1 MTTAVLVPP
10 GAGRS
15 RQPTRSPFAALAAP
29 LVLVALW
36 QLACL
41 SGLFPPQVLVPPSEV
56 AGTLWSLARSGELER
71 HLGESMF
78 RLSVGYVIGAI
89 TGLVFG
95 TAIALSRLAEAA
107 LSPFF
112 LAIWQ
117 VPVIAFVPVLVI
129 FLGIDEPF
137 KIAIVALA
145 TFFPV
150 ALAAF
155 DGIRG
160 VPKAWFD
167 VARVYRTRLPDLI
180 GRILIPATIPA
191 VLTGMR
197 VALTRAWVV
206 LVAAELLAAD
216 SGIGQMMEMGRQ
228 MFRIDVVLAGVVVSG
243 LIGFALDRGA
253 KAIERR
259 ATRWKYA

>member
-1 MTTAVLVPP
+1 MTARAPL
-10 GAGRS
+10 
-15 RQPTRSPFAALAAP
+15 AALTAP
-29 LVLVALW
+29 LALLALW
-36 QLACL
+36 QLAAL
-41 SGLFPPQVLVPPSEV
+41 SGVFPTQVLVPPADV
-56 AGTLWSLARSGELER
+56 AETLWSLARSGELER
-71 HLGESMF
+71 HISESLF
-78 RLSVGYVIGAI
+78 RLGLGYLIGAI
-89 TGLVFG
+89 AGLAFG
-95 TAIALSRLAEAA
+95 ACIALSRLAEAA
-107 LSPFF
+107 LAPAF
-112 LAIWQ
+112 LAVWQ

-150 ALAAF
+150 ALATF

-160 VPKAWFD
+160 VPKAWFE
-167 VARVYRTRLPDLI
+167 VARVYRTRIPDLI
-180 GRILIPATIPA
+180 LRILVPATVPA

-197 VALTRAWVV
+197 VALTRSWVV

-243 LIGFALDRGA
+243 VIGFALDRGA
-253 KAIERR
+253 KAIEHR

>member
-1 MTTAVLVPP
+1 VTARAPL
-10 GAGRS
+10 
-15 RQPTRSPFAALAAP
+15 AALTAP
-29 LVLVALW
+29 LALLALW
-36 QLACL
+36 QLAAL
-41 SGLFPPQVLVPPSEV
+41 SGVFPTQVLVPPADV
-56 AGTLWSLARSGELER
+56 AETLWSLARSGELER
-71 HLGESMF
+71 HIGESLF
-78 RLSVGYVIGAI
+78 RLGLGYLIGAVA
-89 TGLVFG
+89 GLAFG
-95 TAIALSRLAEAA
+95 ACIALSRLAEAA
-107 LSPFF
+107 LAPAF
-112 LAIWQ
+112 LAVWQ

-150 ALAAF
+150 ALATF

-167 VARVYRTRLPDLI
+167 VARVYRTRIPDLI
-180 GRILIPATIPA
+180 LRILVPATVPA

-197 VALTRAWVV
+197 VALTRSWVV

-243 LIGFALDRGA
+243 VIGFALDRGA
-253 KAIERR
+253 KAIEHR

>member
-1 MTTAVLVPP
+1 M
-10 GAGRS
+10 
-15 RQPTRSPFAALAAP
+15 ALTAP
-29 LVLVALW
+29 LALLALW
-36 QLACL
+36 QLAAL
-41 SGLFPPQVLVPPSEV
+41 SGVFPTQVLVPPADV
-56 AGTLWSLARSGELER
+56 AETLWSLARSGELER
-71 HLGESMF
+71 HISESLF
-78 RLSVGYVIGAI
+78 RLGLGYLIGAI
-89 TGLVFG
+89 AGLAFG
-95 TAIALSRLAEAA
+95 ACIALSRLAEAA
-107 LSPFF
+107 LAPAF
-112 LAIWQ
+112 LAVWQ

-150 ALAAF
+150 ALATF

-160 VPKAWFD
+160 VPKAWFE
-167 VARVYRTRLPDLI
+167 VARVYRTRIPDLI
-180 GRILIPATIPA
+180 LRILVPATVPA

-197 VALTRAWVV
+197 VALTRSWVV

-243 LIGFALDRGA
+243 VIGFALDRGA
-253 KAIERR
+253 KAIEHR

>member
-1 MTTAVLVPP
+1 MTARAPL
-10 GAGRS
+10 
-15 RQPTRSPFAALAAP
+15 AALTAP
-29 LVLVALW
+29 LALLALW
-36 QLACL
+36 QLAAL
-41 SGLFPPQVLVPPSEV
+41 SGVFPTQVLVPPADV
-56 AGTLWSLARSGELER
+56 AETLWSLARSGELER
-71 HLGESMF
+71 HIGEGLF
-78 RLSVGYVIGAI
+78 RLGLGYLIGAVA
-89 TGLVFG
+89 GLAFG
-95 TAIALSRLAEAA
+95 ACIALSRLAEAA
-107 LSPFF
+107 LAPAF
-112 LAIWQ
+112 LAVWQ

-150 ALAAF
+150 ALATF

-167 VARVYRTRLPDLI
+167 VARVYRTRIPDLI
-180 GRILIPATIPA
+180 LRILVPATVPA

-197 VALTRAWVV
+197 VALTRSWVV

-243 LIGFALDRGA
+243 VIGFALDRGA
-253 KAIERR
+253 KAIEHR

>member
-1 MTTAVLVPP
+1 MTAAALPGPGRPPLELLAAPVGLLVLWQLASLSGLFPAQVLVPP
-10 GAGRS
+10 G
-15 RQPTRSPFAALAAP
+15 
-29 LVLVALW
+29 
-36 QLACL
+36 
-41 SGLFPPQVLVPPSEV
+41 EV
-56 AGTLWSLARSGELER
+56 AGTLWTLARNGELER
-71 HLGESMF
+71 HIGDSMLRLG
-78 RLSVGYVIGAI
+78 LGYAIGASA
-89 TGLVFG
+89 GLAFG
-95 TAIALSRLAEAA
+95 ACIALSRVAEAA
-107 LSPFF
+107 LAPAF
-112 LAIWQ
+112 LAAWQ
-117 VPVIAFVPVLVI
+117 VPVIAFVPALVI

-150 ALAAF
+150 ALATF

-160 VPKAWFD
+160 VPKAWFE

-180 GRILIPATIPA
+180 LRILVPATIPA

-243 LIGFALDRGA
+243 LIGFVLDRGA